1 MVKSVLAFGQNG
13 VSDWLWQRISAVIL
27 AFYVSFLFI
36 YVLCHPGLDFV
47 TWQALYH
54 HTAMRIFTLL
64 ALLSLLIHS
73 WIGIWTVLTDYI
85 KSFSL
90 RLLLQI
96 AVVLA
101 LVIYLFWGIQILW
114 SV

>member
-27 AFYVSFLFI
+27 AAYFGFLFV
-36 YVLCHPGLDFV
+36 YVVLHPGVNFEM
-47 TWQALYH
+47 WQALFH

-64 ALLSLLIHS
+64 ALISLVIHS
-73 WIGIWTVLTDYI
+73 WVGIWTVITDYI
-85 KSFSL
+85 KCFYL
-90 RLLLQI
+90 RLFFQI

-101 LVIYLFWGIQILW
+101 LIIYLFWGIQILW
-114 SV
+114 SM

>member
-1 MVKSVLAFGQNG
+1 MVKSILAFGQNG

-27 AFYVSFLFI
+27 TLYTGFLFF
-36 YVLCHPGLDFV
+36 YLVMHPGLDAY
-47 TWQALYH
+47 TWQALFN
-54 HTAMRIFTLL
+54 TIGMRVFTFL
-64 ALLSLLIHS
+64 ALLSLVIHS

-85 KSFSL
+85 KPFIL
-90 RLLLQI
+90 RLILEV

-101 LVIYLFWGIQILW
+101 LLVYLIWGLQILW

>member
-1 MVKSVLAFGQNG
+1 MVKSILAFGQNG

-27 AFYVSFLFI
+27 GLYFSFIFI
-36 YVLCHPGLDFV
+36 YIVLHPHVDFAM
-47 TWQALYH
+47 WQALFH

-73 WIGIWTVLTDYI
+73 WVGIWTVITDYI
-85 KSFSL
+85 NCFCL
-90 RLLLQI
+90 RLCLQI

-101 LVIYLFWGIQILW
+101 LIVYLFWGIQILW